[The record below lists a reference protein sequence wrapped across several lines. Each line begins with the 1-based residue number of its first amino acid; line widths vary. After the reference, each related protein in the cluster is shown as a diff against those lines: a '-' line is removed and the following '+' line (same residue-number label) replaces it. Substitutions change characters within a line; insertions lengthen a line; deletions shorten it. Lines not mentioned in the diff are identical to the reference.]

1 MDLRTRQE
9 IVRKIFRDYQKAPK
23 KEKGGILDNLIRLTG
38 YERSY
43 ARFVLRNPP
52 KKSQSRVKRSKP
64 SKYQPVFNHLKR
76 LWTVANFAC
85 GKILTA
91 AAPVLISSLQKFK
104 EIALD
109 EKEKKLLLAISAA
122 TCDRLL
128 KSERKGM
135 ALKGRS
141 GTKPGTLLKSQI
153 PVRIFT
159 PWDEER
165 PGFLE
170 IDLVA
175 HCGDSL
181 RDTYLNSFDGV
192 DLATC
197 WTEKQAFRGRGE
209 LLTAAAF
216 EIMEGRFPF
225 PVLGLDSDNDS
236 LFING
241 HFLRMTKRKEITF
254 TRSRPYRK
262 NDQAHIEQKNYST
275 VRKIVG
281 YKRLETDKELEIL
294 NRIYLLLSDYLN
306 FFIPTQKLL
315 RKEHIGAKV
324 KRVYDKAQTP
334 YQRVLSHP
342 GIDREAKIKL
352 RERFKALNPA
362 QLIREI
368 NRLVEK
374 YLVG

>member
-1 MDLRTRQE
+1 MELKTRKE
-9 IVRKIFRDYQKAPK
+9 IIKKIGRDYQKASK

-52 KKSQSRVKRSKP
+52 PKFGKVKRNKP
-64 SKYQPVFNHLKR
+64 SKYEPILEHLKKI
-76 LWTVANFAC
+76 WAVANFAC
-85 GKILTA
+85 GKILTCA
-91 AAPVLISSLQKFK
+91 IPTLVSSLKEFK
-104 EIALD
+104 EIKLT
-109 EKEKKLLLAISAA
+109 KEAEKLLLSISAA

-128 KSERKGM
+128 KPERKGM
-135 ALKGRS
+135 TLKGRS
-141 GTKPGTLLKSQI
+141 GTKLGTLLKSQI

-159 PWDEER
+159 PWNEEH

-192 DLATC
+192 DPATC

-209 LLTAAAF
+209 LLTLEAF
-216 EIMEGRFPF
+216 EILEERFPF
-225 PVLGLDSDNDS
+225 RILGIDSDNDS

-241 HFLRMTKRKEITF
+241 HFLRLTKRKKITF
-254 TRSRPYRK
+254 TRSRPYRR

-281 YKRLETDKELEIL
+281 YKRLETEEELKTL
-294 NRIYLLLSDYLN
+294 NEIYLLLSDYLN
-306 FFIPTQKLL
+306 FFIPTQKLV
-315 RKEHIGAKV
+315 RKGHVGARV
-324 KRVYDKAQTP
+324 KRIYGRPQTP

-342 GIDREAKIKL
+342 DINGKIKVGL
-352 RERFKALNPA
+352 KKRFKTLNPA
-362 QLIREI
+362 HLIREI
-368 NRLVEK
+368 NRKVRKLTFK
-374 YLVG
+374 